1 MFYVTTVISFRA
13 LAVAYLFILTFAMAF
28 CNIQLPLE
36 EPVQVFTVI
45 LLIILFAPLLLSRLR
60 IPGVV
65 GLILA
70 GTLVGPHGLHV
81 LEQTETTLFG
91 TVGLLYIMFIAG
103 LEIDLADFR
112 RNRKRSLTFGA
123 ITFIIPLLIGTVVS
137 YYVLQYPLR
146 SSFLLASMFATHT
159 LIAYPIASR
168 LGIIRN
174 EAVTITVGG
183 TMITDTAA
191 LLILVMITASV
202 SGELN
207 ALFWGQMIVS
217 ISLFTVTVLWGFPI
231 VGRWFFRNA
240 EQDGVV
246 QYTFVLTM
254 VFIAAFLAE
263 LAGLE
268 PIIGA
273 FLAGLALN
281 RMVPHTSALMS
292 RIEFIGNALFIPFF
306 LIKVGMLV
314 DPSVIFSGPEAL
326 IVAGTL
332 TAVALSS
339 KWLAAYLAQRTF
351 GFSTAQRNVIFG
363 LSSAHAAATIAIILI
378 AYNLKLLDANV
389 LNGTVLLILITCLVS
404 SFVTDRA
411 GRQLAITAQRTP
423 VATEHQDRILVPM
436 ANPANMERLIDL
448 AVMLKSEQETPIY
461 PLSVVVDDREAQ
473 ENVLI
478 NQSSFEQVEK
488 YGVAANQPLNTISRV
503 DTNASSGVVRAAKEL
518 GATSIVMGW
527 NGKITTKERFFGS
540 VLDHVLEHA
549 EPMVL
554 VTKLIHPLNA
564 FARVTAITLPNAE
577 AEPGFDRWVTAIC
590 TLAHHTT
597 GSLRLFGTADTTQA
611 IRQTVAT
618 GTPGVQLVEKVWENW
633 NNFRTLADEVT
644 SQDLLIVISAREDT
658 VSHQAA
664 ADKLPYYLSRYFRA
678 VSFIV
683 LYPEQRIASGFRLV

>member
-1 MFYVTTVISFRA
+1 
-13 LAVAYLFILTFAMAF
+13 MAIF
-28 CNIQLPLE
+28 LNVQFPLE
-36 EPVQVFTVI
+36 DPVQVFTVI
-45 LLIILFAPLLLSRLR
+45 LLIILFGPLLSRLR

-112 RNRKRSLTFGA
+112 RNRKRSLMFGA
-123 ITFIIPLLIGTVVS
+123 ITFSIPLVIGTIVS
-137 YYVLQYPLR
+137 YYFLEYPLR

-159 LIAYPIASR
+159 LISYPIASR

-207 ALFWGQMIVS
+207 VLFWGRMLVS
-217 ISLFTVTVLWGFPI
+217 IGLFTTTVLWGFPI
-231 VGRWFFRNA
+231 VGRWFFRHA

-246 QYTFVLTM
+246 QYIFVLTM

-281 RMVPHTSALMS
+281 RLVPHTSALMS

-314 DPSVIFSGPEAL
+314 DPAVIFEGPEAL
-326 IVAGTL
+326 LVAGTL
-332 TAVALSS
+332 TVVALSS
-339 KWLAAYLAQRTF
+339 KWFAAFLAQRIF
-351 GFSTAQRNVIFG
+351 GFSTPQRNVIFG

-411 GRQLAITAQRTP
+411 GRQLAITMQRP
-423 VATEHQDRILVPM
+423 SVSAEQPERILVPV

-448 AVMLKSEQETPIY
+448 AVMLKSEPETPIY
-461 PLSVVVDDREAQ
+461 PLSVVVDDGEAQ
-473 ENVLI
+473 ENVLL

-488 YGVAANQPLNTISRV
+488 YAIAANQSINTISRV

-518 GATSIVMGW
+518 GATRIVMGW
-527 NGKITTKERFFGS
+527 NGKLTPKERFFGS

-564 FARVTAITLPNAE
+564 FARTTVVTLPNAE
-577 AEPGFDRWVTAIC
+577 AEPGFAPWVATVR
-590 TLAHHTT
+590 TLTHHTT
-597 GSLRLFGTADTTQA
+597 GSLRVLGQTSTTQA
-611 IRQTVAT
+611 VQQILEG
-618 GTPGVQLVEKVWENW
+618 GTPSVQATEQPFSQWDD
-633 NNFRTLADEVT
+633 FLALAREVT
-644 SQDLLIVISAREDT
+644 SKDLLIVVSAREDT

-664 ADKLPYYLSRYFRA
+664 ADKVPYYLSRYFSE

-683 LYPEQRIASGFRLV
+683 LYPEQRVADRFGLV

>member
-1 MFYVTTVISFRA
+1 MANLLYVQF
-13 LAVAYLFILTFAMAF
+13 
-28 CNIQLPLE
+28 PLSD
-36 EPVQVFTVI
+36 PVQVFTVI
-45 LLIILFAPLLLSRLR
+45 LLIILFGPLLSRLR

-112 RNRKRSLTFGA
+112 KNRKRSLIFGA
-123 ITFIIPLLIGTVVS
+123 ITFAVPLLIGTVVS
-137 YYVLQYPLR
+137 YYFLQYPLR
-146 SSFLLASMFATHT
+146 SSVLLASMFATHT
-159 LIAYPIASR
+159 LISYPIASR

-207 ALFWGQMIVS
+207 ALFWGKMILS
-217 ISLFTVTVLWGFPI
+217 IGLFTTTVLGGFPI

-246 QYTFVLTM
+246 QYIFVLTM

-281 RMVPHTSALMS
+281 RLVPHTSALMN

-314 DPSVIFSGPEAL
+314 DPAVIFEGPEAL
-326 IVAGTL
+326 LVAATL
-332 TAVALSS
+332 TVVALSS
-339 KWLAAYLAQRTF
+339 KWFAAYLAQRAF
-351 GFSTAQRNVIFG
+351 GFSRPQRNVIFG

-378 AYNLKLLDANV
+378 AYNLKLLDATV

-411 GRQLAITAQRTP
+411 GRQLAITMERPPAPAEQP
-423 VATEHQDRILVPM
+423 DKILVPV

-448 AVMLKSEQETPIY
+448 AMMLKPTEDTPIY
-461 PLSVVVDDREAQ
+461 PLSVVVDDQEAT
-473 ENVLI
+473 ENVLL
-478 NQSSFEQVEK
+478 NQSSFEHAEK
-488 YGVAANQPLNTISRV
+488 YALAANQSISTISRV
-503 DTNASSGVVRAAKEL
+503 DTNASAGVVRAAKEL

-527 NGKITTKERFFGS
+527 NGKLTPRQRFFGS
-540 VLDHVLEHA
+540 VLDHVLEQA

-564 FARVTAITLPNAE
+564 FARITVVALPNAE
-577 AEPGFDRWVTAIC
+577 AEPGFSRWVATLR

-597 GSLRLFGTADTTQA
+597 GSLRLMSAAATAKA
-611 IRQTVAT
+611 IRRTLET
-618 GTPGVQLVEKVWENW
+618 GTPSVS
-633 NNFRTLADEVT
+633 LAEGRFDTWDDFLMLAREVT
-644 SQDLLIVISAREDT
+644 AQDLLVVVSARENT

-664 ADKLPYYLSRYFRA
+664 TDRLPYYLSRYFGA
-678 VSFIV
+678 LSFLV
-683 LYPEQRIASGFRLV
+683 VYPEQRITDRFGLV

>member
-1 MFYVTTVISFRA
+1 
-13 LAVAYLFILTFAMAF
+13 MAF
-28 CNIQLPLE
+28 FNIQFPLE
-36 EPVQVFTVI
+36 EPVQVFTII

-60 IPGVV
+60 VPGVV

-81 LEQTETTLFG
+81 LQQTETTLFG
-91 TVGLLYIMFIAG
+91 TVGLLYIMFVAG

-112 RNRKRSLTFGA
+112 RNRKRSLIFGA
-123 ITFIIPLLIGTVVS
+123 ITFAIPLLVGTIVS

-202 SGELN
+202 SGALD
-207 ALFWGQMIVS
+207 ALFWGRMIVS
-217 ISLFTVTVLWGFPI
+217 ISLFTITVLWGFPI
-231 VGRWFFRNA
+231 AGRWFFRHA

-254 VFIAAFLAE
+254 VFLAAFLAE

-281 RMVPHTSALMS
+281 RLVPHTSALMN

-326 IVAGTL
+326 IVAATL
-332 TAVALSS
+332 TVVALSS
-339 KWLAAYLAQRTF
+339 KWLAAYMAQRAF
-351 GFSTAQRNVIFG
+351 GYSVTQRNVIFG

-378 AYNLKLLDANV
+378 AYNMKLLDANV
-389 LNGTVLLILITCLVS
+389 LNGTVLLILVTCLVS

-411 GRQLAITAQRTP
+411 GRQLAITAQPST
-423 VATEHQDRILVPM
+423 VAAEHQDKILVPV
-436 ANPANMERLIDL
+436 ANPANMEQLIDL
-448 AVMLKSEQETPIY
+448 AVMIKSAPETPIY
-461 PLSVVVDDREAQ
+461 PLSVVVDNRETQ

-488 YGVAANQPLNTISRV
+488 YGIAANQLLTTISRV
-503 DTNASSGVVRAAKEL
+503 DTNASGGVVRAAKEL

-527 NGKITTKERFFGS
+527 NGRLTTEERFFGS
-540 VLDHVLEHA
+540 VLDYVLEHA

-564 FARVTAITLPNAE
+564 FARVTAVTLPNAE
-577 AEPGFDRWVTAIC
+577 AEPGFARWVT
-590 TLAHHTT
+590 TVRVLVHHTT
-597 GSLRLFGTADTTQA
+597 GSLRLLGTTATMHSVQ
-611 IRQTVAT
+611 QMFAT
-618 GTPGVQLVEKVWENW
+618 GTPSVQLVEKAWENG
-633 NNFRTLADEVT
+633 NDFRKLAEEVT
-644 SQDLLIVISAREDT
+644 SQDLLIVVSAREDT
-658 VSHQAA
+658 VSHQAT
-664 ADKLPYYLSRYFRA
+664 ADKIPYYLSRYFDNL
-678 VSFIV
+678 SFIV